1 MRSKEVMKKLAD
13 NYGTLDMVCRHRPSS
28 MSRLKNLLMSEGI
41 SETSARRKIADLDT
55 GVGCLVKEE
64 YGSLKLNQKL
74 LSQMF
79 LQIQSDLNIP
89 NHFEEEYKK
98 QLAELE
104 RKQAMMKKDNEDE
117 INALPITFTNE
128 LMNKLMF
135 LKDKPK
141 DMKPTNQI
149 EIDGVRYSINVMEKL
164 KTGEFVAIDTILK
177 NDPHDYI
184 SVFAVLCRKDGE
196 IYDSK
201 FEAEEF
207 NKRVELMGNQPAIN
221 MLPLIAFFFNLYI
234 VRKTHSLL
242 YSEVEEGL
250 NLIQQNIDNS
260 ENLGVFKR
268 RSLNSQMKKLRKL
281 LKSNK
286 SI

>member
-1 MRSKEVMKKLAD
+1 M
-13 NYGTLDMVCRHRPSS
+13 
-28 MSRLKNLLMSEGI
+28 
-41 SETSARRKIADLDT
+41 
-55 GVGCLVKEE
+55 
-64 YGSLKLNQKL
+64 
-74 LSQMF
+74 
-79 LQIQSDLNIP
+79 
-89 NHFEEEYKK
+89 
-98 QLAELE
+98 
-104 RKQAMMKKDNEDE
+104 DNENVIDFGSWTVPTSWEEITLKQFQEIEKYYSDKDKDFDIREVLHIFTNKTEHE

-141 DMKPTNQI
+141 DYEPSNFI
-149 EIDGVRYSINVMEKL
+149 EIDGVRYSINIMEKL

-177 NDPHDYI
+177 SDPHDYI
-184 SVFAVLCRKDGE
+184 SIFAVLCRKDGE
-196 IYDSK
+196 IFDSK

-207 NKRVELMGNQPAIN
+207 DKRVELMGKQPAIK

-234 VRKTHSLL
+234 VRMTHSQL

-268 RSLNSQMKKLRKL
+268 HSLNSQMKKLRKL

>member
-1 MRSKEVMKKLAD
+1 MDNENVIDFGSWTVPTSWDELTLKQFQEIEKYYSDKDKDFDIREVLHIFTNK
-13 NYGTLDMVCRHRPSS
+13 T
-28 MSRLKNLLMSEGI
+28 
-41 SETSARRKIADLDT
+41 
-55 GVGCLVKEE
+55 
-64 YGSLKLNQKL
+64 
-74 LSQMF
+74 
-79 LQIQSDLNIP
+79 
-89 NHFEEEYKK
+89 
-98 QLAELE
+98 
-104 RKQAMMKKDNEDE
+104 EDE

-141 DMKPTNQI
+141 DYEPSSFI
-149 EIDGVRYSINVMEKL
+149 EIDGVRYGINVMEKL

-184 SVFAVLCRKDGE
+184 SIFAVLCRKDGE

-207 NKRVELMGNQPAIN
+207 DKRVELMGKQPVIK

-234 VRKTHSLL
+234 VRKTHSQL

-268 RSLNSQMKKLRKL
+268 HSLNSQMKKLRKL

>member
-1 MRSKEVMKKLAD
+1 MDNENVIDFGKWTVPTSWDEITLKQFQEIEKYYSDKDKDFDIREVLHIFTNK
-13 NYGTLDMVCRHRPSS
+13 T
-28 MSRLKNLLMSEGI
+28 
-41 SETSARRKIADLDT
+41 
-55 GVGCLVKEE
+55 
-64 YGSLKLNQKL
+64 
-74 LSQMF
+74 
-79 LQIQSDLNIP
+79 
-89 NHFEEEYKK
+89 
-98 QLAELE
+98 
-104 RKQAMMKKDNEDE
+104 EDE

-141 DMKPTNQI
+141 EVEPKAFV
-149 EIDGVRYSINVMEKL
+149 EIDGEKYGINVMEKL

-177 NDPHDYI
+177 NDTHDYI
-184 SVFAVLCRKDGE
+184 SIFAVLCRKDGE
-196 IYDSK
+196 IFDSK

-207 NKRVELMGNQPAIN
+207 DKRVELMGKQPAIK

-250 NLIQQNIDNS
+250 NLIQQSIDNS

>member
-1 MRSKEVMKKLAD
+1 MDNENVIDFGSWHCPTSWEELTLEMFQEIEKYYSNKDKDFDIREVLHIFTNK
-13 NYGTLDMVCRHRPSS
+13 T
-28 MSRLKNLLMSEGI
+28 
-41 SETSARRKIADLDT
+41 
-55 GVGCLVKEE
+55 
-64 YGSLKLNQKL
+64 
-74 LSQMF
+74 
-79 LQIQSDLNIP
+79 
-89 NHFEEEYKK
+89 
-98 QLAELE
+98 
-104 RKQAMMKKDNEDE
+104 EDE

-141 DMKPTNQI
+141 DYEPSNFI
-149 EIDGVRYSINVMEKL
+149 EIDGVRYGINVMEKL

-177 NDPHDYI
+177 SDQHDYI
-184 SVFAVLCRKDGE
+184 SILAVLCRKNGE

-201 FEAEEF
+201 FEAEVFEERQKLF
-207 NKRVELMGNQPAIN
+207 AKQPVTKI
-221 MLPLIAFFFNLYI
+221 MPLISFFFNLYI
-234 VRKTHSLL
+234 VRMTHSQL

-268 RSLNSQMKKLRKL
+268 LSLNSQMKKLRKL

>member
-1 MRSKEVMKKLAD
+1 MDNENVIDFGKWTVPTSWEELTLKQFQEIEKYYSNKDKDFDIREVLHIFTNK
-13 NYGTLDMVCRHRPSS
+13 T
-28 MSRLKNLLMSEGI
+28 
-41 SETSARRKIADLDT
+41 
-55 GVGCLVKEE
+55 
-64 YGSLKLNQKL
+64 
-74 LSQMF
+74 
-79 LQIQSDLNIP
+79 
-89 NHFEEEYKK
+89 
-98 QLAELE
+98 
-104 RKQAMMKKDNEDE
+104 EDE
-117 INALPITFTNE
+117 INALPIVFTNE

-141 DMKPTNQI
+141 DYEPSNFI
-149 EIDGVRYSINVMEKL
+149 EIDGVRYGINIMEKL

-184 SVFAVLCRKDGE
+184 SIFAVLCRKDGE

-207 NKRVELMGNQPAIN
+207 DKRVELMGKQPAIK
-221 MLPLIAFFFNLYI
+221 MLPLIAFFFNLYV

-250 NLIQQNIDNS
+250 NHIQQSINNS
-260 ENLGVFKR
+260 ESLGVFKR
-268 RSLNSQMKKLRKL
+268 RSLNSQVNKLRKL
-281 LKSNK
+281 VELNK

>member
-1 MRSKEVMKKLAD
+1 MDNENVIDFGSWTVPTSWEEITLKQFQEIEKYYSDKDKDFDIREVLHIFTNK
-13 NYGTLDMVCRHRPSS
+13 T
-28 MSRLKNLLMSEGI
+28 
-41 SETSARRKIADLDT
+41 
-55 GVGCLVKEE
+55 
-64 YGSLKLNQKL
+64 
-74 LSQMF
+74 
-79 LQIQSDLNIP
+79 
-89 NHFEEEYKK
+89 
-98 QLAELE
+98 
-104 RKQAMMKKDNEDE
+104 EDE

-141 DMKPTNQI
+141 DYEPSNFI
-149 EIDGVRYSINVMEKL
+149 EIDGVRYSINIMEKL

-177 NDPHDYI
+177 SDPHDYI
-184 SVFAVLCRKDGE
+184 SIFAVLCRKDGE
-196 IYDSK
+196 IFDSK

-207 NKRVELMGNQPAIN
+207 DKRVELMGKQPAIK

-234 VRKTHSLL
+234 VRMTHSQL

-268 RSLNSQMKKLRKL
+268 LSLNSQMKKLRKL

>member
-1 MRSKEVMKKLAD
+1 MDNENVIDFGKWTVPTSWEELTLKQFQEIEKYYSNKDKDFDIREVLHIFTNK
-13 NYGTLDMVCRHRPSS
+13 T
-28 MSRLKNLLMSEGI
+28 
-41 SETSARRKIADLDT
+41 
-55 GVGCLVKEE
+55 
-64 YGSLKLNQKL
+64 
-74 LSQMF
+74 
-79 LQIQSDLNIP
+79 
-89 NHFEEEYKK
+89 
-98 QLAELE
+98 
-104 RKQAMMKKDNEDE
+104 EDE
-117 INALPITFTNE
+117 INALPIVFTNE

-141 DMKPTNQI
+141 DYEPSNFI
-149 EIDGVRYSINVMEKL
+149 EIDGVRYGINIMEKL

-184 SVFAVLCRKDGE
+184 SIFAVLCRKDGE
-196 IYDSK
+196 IFDSK

-207 NKRVELMGNQPAIN
+207 DKRVELMGKQPAIK
-221 MLPLIAFFFNLYI
+221 MLPLIAFFFNLYV

-250 NLIQQNIDNS
+250 NHIQQSINNS
-260 ENLGVFKR
+260 ESLGVFKR

-281 LKSNK
+281 VELNK

>member
-1 MRSKEVMKKLAD
+1 MDNENVIDFGKWTVPTSWEELTLKQFQEIEKYYSNKDKDFDIREVLHIFTNK
-13 NYGTLDMVCRHRPSS
+13 T
-28 MSRLKNLLMSEGI
+28 
-41 SETSARRKIADLDT
+41 
-55 GVGCLVKEE
+55 
-64 YGSLKLNQKL
+64 
-74 LSQMF
+74 
-79 LQIQSDLNIP
+79 
-89 NHFEEEYKK
+89 
-98 QLAELE
+98 
-104 RKQAMMKKDNEDE
+104 EDE
-117 INALPITFTNE
+117 INALPIVFTNE

-141 DMKPTNQI
+141 DYEPSNFI
-149 EIDGVRYSINVMEKL
+149 EIDGVRYGINIMEKL

-184 SVFAVLCRKDGE
+184 SIFSVLCRKDGE
-196 IYDSK
+196 IFDSK

-207 NKRVELMGNQPAIN
+207 GKRVELMGKQPAIK
-221 MLPLIAFFFNLYI
+221 MLPLIAFFFNLYV

-250 NLIQQNIDNS
+250 NHIQQSINNS
-260 ENLGVFKR
+260 ESLGVFKR

-281 LKSNK
+281 VELNK

>member
-1 MRSKEVMKKLAD
+1 MDNENVIDFGSWTVPTSWEEITLKQFQEIEKYYSNKDKDFDIREVLHIFTNK
-13 NYGTLDMVCRHRPSS
+13 T
-28 MSRLKNLLMSEGI
+28 
-41 SETSARRKIADLDT
+41 
-55 GVGCLVKEE
+55 
-64 YGSLKLNQKL
+64 
-74 LSQMF
+74 
-79 LQIQSDLNIP
+79 
-89 NHFEEEYKK
+89 
-98 QLAELE
+98 
-104 RKQAMMKKDNEDE
+104 EDE
-117 INALPITFTNE
+117 INELPIVFTNE

-141 DMKPTNQI
+141 DYEPSNFI
-149 EIDGVRYSINVMEKL
+149 DIDGVRYSINIMEKL

-177 NDPHDYI
+177 SDPHDYI
-184 SVFAVLCRKDGE
+184 SIFAVLCRKDGE

-207 NKRVELMGNQPAIN
+207 DKRVELMGKQPAIK
-221 MLPLIAFFFNLYI
+221 MFPLIAFFFNLYI
-234 VRKTHSLL
+234 VRMTHSQL